1 MKNLKLKTIIRRAAA
16 AMAACL
22 ALATVAFAE
31 DVADSVL
38 VTGTTRLLTDIGT
51 ALTILCP
58 IVGGVMAVSFAIR
71 RSMADET
78 DGKMWEKRIKTAII
92 CGVGGGLMMGIIT
105 LISSYYK

>member
-1 MKNLKLKTIIRRAAA
+1 MKKKIKTIIRRAAA
-16 AMAACL
+16 VMTACL

-58 IVGGVMAVSFAIR
+58 TVGGVMAIYFSIR
-71 RSMADET
+71 RGMADET
-78 DGKMWEKRIKTAII
+78 DGKMWEKRIKIAII
-92 CGVGGGLMMGIIT
+92 VGASGGLIMGIIT

>member
-1 MKNLKLKTIIRRAAA
+1 MKNLKIKTIIRRAAA

-31 DVADSVL
+31 DVADSVI

-58 IVGGVMAVSFAIR
+58 IVGGVMAVYFLIR
-71 RSMADET
+71 RSMADQT
-78 DGKMWEKRIKTAII
+78 DGKMWESRIKIAII
-92 CGVGGGLMMGIIT
+92 CGVAAGLVMGIIT
-105 LISSYYK
+105 LIASYYK